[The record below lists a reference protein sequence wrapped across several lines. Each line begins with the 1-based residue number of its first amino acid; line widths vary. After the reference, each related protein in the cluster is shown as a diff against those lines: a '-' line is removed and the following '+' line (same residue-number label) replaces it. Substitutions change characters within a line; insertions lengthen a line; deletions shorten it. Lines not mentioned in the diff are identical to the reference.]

1 MKIEG
6 QAALVTGGASGLGAQ
21 SARLLAQRGAKVA
34 VLDRNAAQ
42 AQAIAAEIG
51 GLALSC
57 DVTDASSVQQALAQA
72 RRQHGPARI
81 LVNCAG
87 VGGAH
92 RVVGKQGPMPLE
104 DFSRI
109 VQINLVGT
117 FNVLR
122 LAAADMTA
130 LDALE
135 DGERG
140 VVVNTT
146 SIAAYDGQMGQTA
159 YAASKG
165 GIASLTLPAARD
177 LAQFGV
183 RVMAIAPGLFHTPL
197 LHELP
202 ADIQASLGASVPY
215 PKRLGQPPEFAALVA
230 HIVENAYL
238 NGEVI
243 RLDGALR
250 MPPR

>member
-1 MKIEG
+1 
-6 QAALVTGGASGLGAQ
+6 
-21 SARLLAQRGAKVA
+21 VA

>member
-6 QAALVTGGASGLGAQ
+6 LAALVTGGASGLGAQ
-21 SARLLAQRGAKVA
+21 TARLLAARGAKVA

-42 AQAIAAEIG
+42 AQAVATDIG
-51 GLALSC
+51 GLALTC
-57 DVTDASSVQQALAQA
+57 DVTDADSVQQALDAA
-72 RRQHGPARI
+72 RGQHGPARV

-92 RVVGKQGPMPLE
+92 RITGKQGPMPLA

-117 FNVLR
+117 FNVMR
-122 LAAADMTA
+122 LAAAGMTA
-130 LDALE
+130 LDPLD

-140 VVVNTT
+140 VMVNTT

-165 GIASLTLPAARD
+165 GIAALTLPAARD

-183 RVMAIAPGLFHTPL
+183 RVMAIAPGLFRTPL
-197 LHELP
+197 LDELP
-202 ADIQASLGASVPY
+202 PEVQTSLGGSVPF
-215 PKRLGQPPEFAALVA
+215 PKRLGQPAEFAALVA

>member
-6 QAALVTGGASGLGAQ
+6 MAALVSGGASGLGAQ
-21 SARLLAQRGAKVA
+21 TARLLAARGARVA

-42 AQAIAAEIG
+42 AQAVAADIG
-51 GLALSC
+51 GLALPC
-57 DVTDASSVQQALAQA
+57 DVTDADSVQQALDAA
-72 RRQHGPARI
+72 RGQHGPARV

-92 RVVGKQGPMPLE
+92 RITGKQGPMPLA

-109 VQINLVGT
+109 VQINLIGT
-117 FNVLR
+117 FNVMR
-122 LAAADMTA
+122 LAAAEMTA
-130 LDALE
+130 LGPLD

-140 VVVNTT
+140 VIVNTT

-165 GIASLTLPAARD
+165 GIAALTLPAARD

-183 RVMAIAPGLFHTPL
+183 RVMAIAPGLFRTPL
-197 LHELP
+197 LDELP
-202 ADIQASLGASVPY
+202 PEVQTGLGGSVPF
-215 PKRLGQPPEFAALVA
+215 PKRLGQPAEFAALVA

>member
-6 QAALVTGGASGLGAQ
+6 LAAIVTGGASGLGAQ
-21 SARLLAQRGAKVA
+21 TARLLAARGAKVA
-34 VLDRNAAQ
+34 VLDRNASQ
-42 AQAIAAEIG
+42 AQAVATDIG
-51 GLALSC
+51 GLALTC
-57 DVTDASSVQQALAQA
+57 DVTDADSVQQALDAA
-72 RRQHGPARI
+72 RGQHGPARV

-92 RVVGKQGPMPLE
+92 RIAGRQGPMPLA

-117 FNVLR
+117 FNVMR
-122 LAAADMTA
+122 LAAAGMTA
-130 LDALE
+130 LDPLD

-140 VVVNTT
+140 VMVNTT

-165 GIASLTLPAARD
+165 GIAALTLPAARD

-183 RVMAIAPGLFHTPL
+183 RVMAIAPGLFRTPL
-197 LHELP
+197 LDELP
-202 ADIQASLGASVPY
+202 PEVQTSLGGSVPF
-215 PKRLGQPPEFAALVA
+215 PKRLGQPAEFAALVA

>member
-6 QAALVTGGASGLGAQ
+6 LAALVTGGASGLGAQ
-21 SARLLAQRGAKVA
+21 TARLLAARGARVA

-42 AQAIAAEIG
+42 AQAVAADMG
-51 GLALSC
+51 GLALPC
-57 DVTDASSVQQALAQA
+57 DVTDADSVQQALDAA
-72 RRQHGPARI
+72 RQRHGPARV

-92 RVVGKQGPMPLE
+92 RITGRQGPMPLA

-117 FNVLR
+117 FNVMR
-122 LAAADMTA
+122 LAAAEMTA
-130 LDALE
+130 LDPLD

-140 VVVNTT
+140 VMVNTT

-183 RVMAIAPGLFHTPL
+183 RVMAIAPGLFRTPL
-197 LHELP
+197 LDELP
-202 ADIQASLGASVPY
+202 PEVQTSLGGSVPF
-215 PKRLGQPPEFAALVA
+215 PRRLGQPAEFAALVA

-250 MPPR
+250 LPPR